1 MNKFLSILLGLL
13 VISAVGILIYVSIRP
28 ANNEKFTEFYILGRN
43 GKAQNYPTEFTMT
56 NGQVT
61 SVSYDGISDLTNG
74 WGDVT
79 LGLVNHEGEETTY
92 SIKILID
99 NEAVDVNYDGVNVN
113 QLGPLELLQD
123 QTWQNEI
130 GFSPEHAGDNQEV
143 DFLLFAGNNTAPE
156 NILRLWINV
165 KPAP

>member
-1 MNKFLSILLGLL
+1 MNKFLSILLVLL
-13 VISAVGILIYVSIRP
+13 VISAIGILIYVAVRP
-28 ANNEKFTEFYILGRN
+28 ANNEEFTEFYVLGRN

-56 NGQVT
+56 NSKVT
-61 SVSYDGISDLTNG
+61 GVRYDGISDSTNR

-79 LGLVNHEGEETTY
+79 LGLVNHEGQETTY
-92 SIKILID
+92 SIKMLID

-113 QLGPLELLQD
+113 QLGPIELLED

-130 GFSPEHAGDNQEV
+130 GFSPEHVGDNQEV
-143 DFLLFAGNNTAPE
+143 DFLLFAGNNPAPE

-165 KPAP
+165 Q